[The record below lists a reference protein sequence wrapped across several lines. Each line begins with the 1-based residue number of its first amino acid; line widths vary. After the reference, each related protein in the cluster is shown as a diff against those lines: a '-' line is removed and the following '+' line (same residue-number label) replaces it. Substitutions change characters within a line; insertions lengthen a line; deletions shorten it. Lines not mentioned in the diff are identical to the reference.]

1 MTKRTKRRGYP
12 YPLGTN
18 AGAGALDL
26 EKLGRSVD
34 RDIKVIDTLW
44 QSDLVRPS
52 ITLTGTDTGFTSG
65 AAQQINLGTTE
76 YSVGNPDFDVPA
88 YWLISVNASMLPSGA
103 INANTARSLI
113 CNIDERQTG
122 GSVTVES
129 YTCQDL
135 QADTTVW
142 LATEFVTLLNA
153 DRTFS
158 LTVSHNNTSSAV
170 DVTGRACFTQLL
182 LA

>member
-12 YPLGTN
+12 YPLQTN
-18 AGAGALDL
+18 SGAGALDL
-26 EKLGRSVD
+26 ERLARAVD
-34 RDIKVIDTLW
+34 RDIKAIDTLW
-44 QSDLVRPS
+44 QTDLVRPS
-52 ITLTGTDTGFTSG
+52 FTLTGTDTGFTNG

-76 YSVGNPDFDVPA
+76 YSVGSPNLDIPA
-88 YWLISVNASMLPSGA
+88 YWLISVNASMLPSGT
-103 INANTARSLI
+103 INANTTRLLI

-122 GSVTVES
+122 GFVTVES
-129 YTCQDL
+129 YTCQDF
-135 QADTTVW
+135 QADATVW
-142 LATEFVTLLNA
+142 LATEFVTLLSH

-158 LTVSHNNTSSAV
+158 LNVQHNNTSSAV